1 MSERVNIAARVDKR
15 VNDALEEIVKKRRMS
30 TGEDLRKADV
40 IREALEEYA
49 KQHQPDRKG

>member
-1 MSERVNIAARVDKR
+1 MSERVNIAARIDKR